1 MMGGGAEQVRRG
13 WYHGWNIVVVCVLAQ
28 VAANGLPINAFSL
41 FLHDWSVD
49 LKAPISSLQLSL
61 AALGLFSAI
70 FSPLVGPLADK
81 YPARRLMGGGILGI
95 AAFYIALSFVQARWQ
110 FLVLFMIVLPLALV
124 FSTTLVANACVSR
137 WFTRRLGL
145 ALGLTAFGLGAAGV
159 ILPPL
164 VAHLTPELGWRG
176 VWRGAGA
183 IIGVVVLPLV
193 LLVMRDRP
201 TARDG
206 LDYVNGDGARAAFQ
220 GHPRIT
226 GGANG
231 LGWRDVL
238 ASRNFRLL
246 VAVYLPMLALH
257 GAVLHNLA
265 PIATSRALSQQTA
278 GALLSAFSFSHV
290 TSTLIA
296 GMLADRFGNRLPLV
310 GLAMATA
317 AGGILVA
324 LAGSE
329 PLLFVGVL
337 LVGLS
342 GGMWPLLASAVAAE
356 FGASHVGRSFG
367 LLMMFLPLIG
377 LMPSAVARIQEHT
390 GSYAPGLC
398 LLAALTCAGGAA
410 CLFMRERRTLSSSSI
425 AVQTEPAHQ

>member
-1 MMGGGAEQVRRG
+1 MRSATDQVRRG

-49 LKAPISSLQLSL
+49 LNTPISSLQLSL

-70 FSPLVGPLADK
+70 FSPIVGPLADK
-81 YPARRLMGGGILGI
+81 YPARRLMGVGILGI
-95 AAFYIALSFVQARWQ
+95 AAFYIAVSFVKARWQ
-110 FLVLFMIVLPLALV
+110 LLALFMIVLPLALV

-159 ILPPL
+159 VLPPI
-164 VAHLTPELGWRG
+164 VAALTPQLGWRA

-183 IIGVVVLPLV
+183 IIALVVLPLV

-206 LDYVNGDGARAAFQ
+206 LYYVSGEGQAAGLH

-226 GGANG
+226 GGAQG

-238 ASRNFRLL
+238 ARRNFRLL
-246 VAVYLPMLALH
+246 IAVYLPMLALH

-265 PIATSRALSQQTA
+265 PIATSRALNQQTA

-296 GMLADRFGNRLPLV
+296 GILADRFGNRLPLV
-310 GLAMATA
+310 GLATATA
-317 AGGILVA
+317 LGGAIVA
-324 LAGSE
+324 IAGSA
-329 PLLFVGVL
+329 PLLFLGVL

-367 LLMMFLPLIG
+367 LLMMFLPIIG
-377 LMPSAVARIQEHT
+377 LMPSAVARIQERT
-390 GSYAPGLC
+390 GSYAPGLSM
-398 LLAALTCAGGAA
+398 LAALTCAGGIA
-410 CLFMRERRTLSSSSI
+410 CLFMREKRALPSNIPTQVEL
-425 AVQTEPAHQ
+425 THP